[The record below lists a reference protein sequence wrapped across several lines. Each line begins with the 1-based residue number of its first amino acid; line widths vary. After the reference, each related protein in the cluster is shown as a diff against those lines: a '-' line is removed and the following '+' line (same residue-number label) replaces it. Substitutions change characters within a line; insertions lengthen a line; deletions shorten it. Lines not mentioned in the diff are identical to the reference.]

1 MFSFRSNSEETIRG
15 RTGRRSWKRRSPAA
29 WSTQTRPGGA
39 AVTVLSGLSAGAGT
53 MTPGGTAHRK
63 CRGGAPRGERPASLG
78 AERLDRCSGARR
90 SVHQGAAVRTG
101 ASRRF
106 HLLFSNRTLLARG
119 RRRMRFAAKL
129 CFAGCLIL

>member
-1 MFSFRSNSEETIRG
+1 MFLFCSDAEETVRG

-29 WSTQTRPGGA
+29 WSTRTRPGGA
-39 AVTVLSGLSAGAGT
+39 AVTVLSGPCAGAGT

-90 SVHQGAAVRTG
+90 SVHQGAAFRTG

-106 HLLFSNRTLLARG
+106 HLLFLTARFWARG
-119 RRRMRFAAKL
+119 GGALPTPATP
-129 CFAGCLIL
+129 AV